1 MGGKKGKEKRNK
13 TSSRRLECKVGIN
26 KKMDCQLLFFERP
39 SENPF
44 LKQSKF
50 IRPTRERE
58 YRILRILKRWQSIE
72 DTDRIWGSGFR
83 WFKVDLPNQR
93 DDQDRKVG
101 DIIVQA
107 WQTQGRK
114 GLKANLEK
122 VNYWLLRKLFIQVS
136 DLLS

>member
-1 MGGKKGKEKRNK
+1 M
-13 TSSRRLECKVGIN
+13 
-26 KKMDCQLLFFERP
+26 
-39 SENPF
+39 
-44 LKQSKF
+44 
-50 IRPTRERE
+50 
-58 YRILRILKRWQSIE
+58 
-72 DTDRIWGSGFR
+72 
-83 WFKVDLPNQR
+83 DLPNQR